1 MCGIMGFVGNPKDS
15 KTANLSYQLAT
26 KLLDETVTRG
36 SHATGVY
43 LLLPPKEG
51 GTKERVFIY
60 KLDAP
65 STQFVKTQTWRG
77 LYKSGV
83 PFLCLGHCRFYTHGS
98 PQDHINNHP
107 HFSDDKKLS
116 LIHNG
121 VISGYEGLKKTYQ
134 VKGECDS
141 EVLLRVI
148 ETEKDVVD
156 GIKKVFRVV
165 TSGSMACMVAQ
176 YDSNNQVAHFYA
188 FRNDSNPLVF
198 MDLREE
204 LGQFFFASTKDI
216 AEKAMKNSGMPKEIR
231 KVDITEVPAYQIW
244 KINAKTLEIEKI
256 EVEKPASTSY
266 GTSYYQGTGTTCGR
280 SRAVTGVTGDD
291 DEVRVP
297 FQNGTGTGTTGGT
310 TDKTKKIRALID
322 TIVESCTEIDEG
334 VSEGVT
340 EVFGQSLDALETD
353 LKDVAWSLEQ
363 IVNPALTGK
372 ETTGTPPTTTAEE
385 YD

>member
-15 KTANLSYQLAT
+15 KAANLSYQLAT
-26 KLLDETVTRG
+26 KLLAETVTRG

-51 GTKERVFIY
+51 STKERVFIY

-98 PQDHINNHP
+98 PQDHVNNHP

-148 ETEKDVVD
+148 ETEKDVTE

-198 MDLREE
+198 MDLREQ
-204 LGQFFFASTKDI
+204 LGQFFLASTKDI

-231 KVDITEVPAYQIW
+231 KVEITEIPAYQIW

-256 EVEKPASTSY
+256 EVEKPAATTY
-266 GTSYYQGTGTTCGR
+266 GSNYYQGAGCR
-280 SRAVTGVTGDD
+280 SRGAVSSVGDD
-291 DEVRVP
+291 DDVRNP
-297 FQNGTGTGTTGGT
+297 FPSTVAGGTSTT
-310 TDKTKKIRALID
+310 TDKIKKVRALID
-322 TIVESCTEIDEG
+322 TIVESCTEIDEAVG
-334 VSEGVT
+334 EGIT
-340 EVFGQSLDALETD
+340 EVFGQTLEALETD

-363 IVNPALTGK
+363 VVNPALTGK
-372 ETTGTPPTTTAEE
+372 DTTGTTTAVTTPEE